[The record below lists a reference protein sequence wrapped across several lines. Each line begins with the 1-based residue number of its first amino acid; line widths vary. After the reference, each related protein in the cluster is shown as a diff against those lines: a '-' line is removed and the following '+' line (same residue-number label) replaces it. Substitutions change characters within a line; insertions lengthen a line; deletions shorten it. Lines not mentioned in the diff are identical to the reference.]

1 MEKVFLALILIFG
14 SHQASA
20 QVPTF
25 IGEQEGL
32 TANTGIGRF
41 GSTAAGYYNP
51 AGLAGV
57 EKDKIS
63 VSATAF
69 QSYTQRVTGEL
80 DMYVQATQTMPTQVT
95 SVWRVP
101 YGTIAL
107 SVFSVRDFDFA
118 LPFKISIE
126 DVGSV
131 PVRFKVSES
140 TLAVGP
146 SIARQFGDSLSVG
159 LSFLLLKVDRY
170 ASAVIRDTKT
180 LPAGTV
186 DFMSFS
192 EQKSNSLLALPVLGV
207 HKKWNEKFATGL
219 RLASPTFVISGK
231 RKSFDQNITYVND
244 GVTISNLSEPEAD
257 ISEKESIKRPM
268 EVGVGAVYQAQEDL
282 KILLDINNSFSMTY
296 KEVPSDEED
305 TIVKGAVAVSSGF
318 ELLRGKRTYK
328 AGLMWQ
334 QNAMRE
340 LAPEAEVY
348 YGATVGVATAFEY
361 IDSGIGL
368 YYAAGERKDDGDTSK
383 AQAFGL
389 LLSSSYRF

>member
-1 MEKVFLALILIFG
+1 MEKVFLALILFFG
-14 SHQASA
+14 LSRASA

-51 AGLAGV
+51 SGLAGV

-118 LPFKISIE
+118 LPFKIEIE
-126 DVGSV
+126 DVGTV

-140 TLAVGP
+140 MLAVGP
-146 SIARQFGDSLSVG
+146 SIARRLNESLSIG
-159 LSFLLLKVDRY
+159 LSLLLLKVDRY
-170 ASAVIRDTKT
+170 SSAVIRDKKT
-180 LPAGTV
+180 LPAGTI
-186 DFMSFS
+186 DFMSFT

-207 HKKWNEKFATGL
+207 HKQWNEKFATGL
-219 RLASPTFVISGK
+219 RLASPTFVVSGK
-231 RKSFDQNITYVND
+231 RNSLEQNVTYFND
-244 GVTISNLSEPEAD
+244 GVSITEISDPESD

-268 EVGVGAVYQAQEDL
+268 EVGIGAVYQPREDL
-282 KILLDINNSFSMTY
+282 KILLDVNNSFSMSY
-296 KEVPSDEED
+296 KEVPSDEEE
-305 TIVKGAVAVSSGF
+305 TAVKGAVAVSSGF
-318 ELLRGKRTYK
+318 EFSRGKRTYK
-328 AGLMWQ
+328 AGVMWQ
-334 QNAMRE
+334 QNAMRD

-348 YGATVGVATAFEY
+348 YGATLGVATAFEY